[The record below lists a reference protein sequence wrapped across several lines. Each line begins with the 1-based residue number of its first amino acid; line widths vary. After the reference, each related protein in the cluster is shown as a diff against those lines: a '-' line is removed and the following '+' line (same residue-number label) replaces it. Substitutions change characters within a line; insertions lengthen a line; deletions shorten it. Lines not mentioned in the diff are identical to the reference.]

1 MATMREVRDERSLG
15 DLFAELSREVS
26 TLVRQE
32 VHLAKAEVSQKASQ
46 AGRNV
51 AFVAL
56 GGFIAYAGFLAL
68 IAALIL
74 GLSEFMAGWL
84 AALLVGLII
93 CAVGYLLVQKGIN
106 ELKRVNP
113 VPRRTVE
120 SLKED
125 AEWVKQQMS

>member
-1 MATMREVRDERSLG
+1 MREVRDERSLG

-46 AGRNV
+46 VGRNV

-93 CAVGYLLVQKGIN
+93 CAVGYLLLQTGIN